1 MVYLFLIDLL
11 GNDVIHQLTKNSPQK
26 LRIHLQRF
34 SGEKGYAEYSHFAV
48 GNEDSKYKLTLSGYI
63 GTAGEQIYIIQTLP
77 KYFKFRIKT
86 TNC

>member
-11 GNDVIHQLTKNSPQK
+11 GNEIIQQLTKNSPQK
-26 LRIHLQRF
+26 LRVDLQRF

-63 GTAGEQIYIIQTLP
+63 GTIGKQMYIQ
-77 KYFKFRIKT
+77 
-86 TNC
+86 